1 MPSEHELNEDEL
13 RTLFPDSP
21 PPTPNAT
28 SRAREA
34 DGEGRMPGRQPLEA
48 VDEPS
53 PPAPRDALASRR
65 LHPELIAVCH
75 ALSTRFSQALKLA
88 AHDRLAMERTD
99 GEWLRWGEFLWTLGS
114 DETIAVVDPLTVGN
128 AFPHAS
134 HAEANASRSL
144 KLVLHTRLVR
154 AILERFLSGT
164 GSASGESALTPH
176 LDAGSHGDRPLTE
189 IERRLAS
196 KTLAPVAAAWLG
208 VEESDQLAASMGI
221 ASQLPRIANDPWVVM
236 ICFRLEIGPVVGRM
250 RCVAP
255 AAWVN
260 ALGLALK
267 DSALKNSELKDSS
280 LKDSANRVASRRPPL
295 GRQPSTSDSSSCQ
308 SECLELSGCGKAGS
322 EAASS
327 ELASSEAAGSEAA
340 GSEAAG
346 SEAAGSEAVVATA
359 VLRRAGM
366 FACAAGDR
374 PRALSPELPGGASH
388 SSAGELAGRNGVP
401 ASERW
406 TVELAEQWLPA
417 AALDDLRVGDLL
429 RSDHPLDYPLLARAE
444 SGEGAVP
451 VRIGMVDGECVAR
464 RVDR

>member
-13 RTLFPDSP
+13 RTLFPDLP

-164 GSASGESALTPH
+164 GSASGESASTPH

-196 KTLAPVAAAWLG
+196 KALAPVAAAWLG

-260 ALGLALK
+260 ALGSALK
-267 DSALKNSELKDSS
+267 DSA

-295 GRQPSTSDSSSCQ
+295 GRQPSTGDSSSCQ

-322 EAASS
+322 E
-327 ELASSEAAGSEAA
+327 LASSEAAS
-340 GSEAAG
+340 

>member
-28 SRAREA
+28 SCAREA

-196 KTLAPVAAAWLG
+196 KALAPVAAAWLG

-267 DSALKNSELKDSS
+267 DSALKNSKLKDSE

-295 GRQPSTSDSSSCQ
+295 GRQPSTGDSSSCQ
-308 SECLELSGCGKAGS
+308 SECLELSGCGK
-322 EAASS
+322 
-327 ELASSEAAGSEAA
+327 
-340 GSEAAG
+340 AG

-388 SSAGELAGRNGVP
+388 SSAGKLAGRNGVP

-417 AALDDLRVGDLL
+417 AALDDLRVGDVL

>member
-196 KTLAPVAAAWLG
+196 KALAPVAAAWLG

-267 DSALKNSELKDSS
+267 DSELKNRELKDSS

-295 GRQPSTSDSSSCQ
+295 GRQPSTGDSSSCQ
-308 SECLELSGCGKAGS
+308 SECLELSGCGK
-322 EAASS
+322 
-327 ELASSEAAGSEAA
+327 
-340 GSEAAG
+340 AG

-374 PRALSPELPGGASH
+374 PGALSPELPGGASH

-417 AALDDLRVGDLL
+417 AALDDLRVGDVL